1 MGRAIAELIVTGA
14 YQTLDL
20 SRFGY
25 ERFLRNA
32 PLKEA
37 NVV

>member
-1 MGRAIAELIVTGA
+1 VHGA

-25 ERFLRNA
+25 GRV
-32 PLKEA
+32 LKGETVREEA
-37 NVV
+37 